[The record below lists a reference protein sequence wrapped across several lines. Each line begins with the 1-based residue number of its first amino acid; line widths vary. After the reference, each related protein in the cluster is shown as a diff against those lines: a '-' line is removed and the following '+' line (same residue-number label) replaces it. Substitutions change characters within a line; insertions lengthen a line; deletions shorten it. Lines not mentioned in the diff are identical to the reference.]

1 MRNGRK
7 MNDTAQTIRE
17 EAPVAIIGYG
27 TAGVNAAI
35 ALRTDGYDG
44 PISVFSNID
53 TLPYSPILTSYF
65 VGNQKT
71 YEECFPWS
79 AEELAALHLDVHDS
93 CPVEELDV
101 QGHIVRTPQGEFP
114 YAKCVIATGSTPL
127 LNGYPLGDDYT
138 PHLLRSMDDAKRLK
152 AAIEEPGCTRML
164 VSGASMVALKTLE
177 ACLNH
182 EMQVTLVGMN
192 PHVLDFNALPMTAA
206 PFEAGLRDL
215 GVQLRLNQTIAAVK
229 RVEDANDA
237 RGWHLHVTFS
247 NGEEQDFDEISVSH
261 GMKSNLDFVKP
272 GSLEVDHALIVD
284 DFMRTSDPDVYAAG
298 DVAQATEIVTGEKR
312 VVGIWKNAA
321 VQGACAG
328 HAIAA
333 ELAGREPDAKH
344 AFRGSL
350 ASNTIAVN
358 GTLFISAG
366 ATEVTETREVL
377 LRRKPH
383 LTIASI
389 IERGEDGAS
398 YLVGFSLTCDEDE
411 DGGEAYDTGAM
422 MTLQIEAACRKR

>member
-1 MRNGRK
+1 
-7 MNDTAQTIRE
+7 MNETAQNFQG

-27 TAGVNAAI
+27 TAGVNTAI
-35 ALRTDGYDG
+35 ALRSDGYDG
-44 PISVFSNID
+44 PIDVFSNID
-53 TLPYSPILTSYF
+53 TLPYSPILTSYY
-65 VGNQKT
+65 VGGEKT

-79 AEELAALHLDVHDS
+79 AEELDALQLTVHS
-93 CPVEELDV
+93 NCPVEELDV
-101 QGHIVRTPQGEFP
+101 QSHIIRTPQGEFP

-127 LNGYPLGDDYT
+127 LNGYPRSEGYT
-138 PHLLRSMDDAKRLK
+138 PHMLRSMEDAEKLK

-164 VSGASMVALKTLE
+164 LSGASMVALKTLE

-182 EMQVTLVGMN
+182 DMHVTLVGMN

-206 PFEAGLRDL
+206 PFEKGLRDL
-215 GVQLRLNQTIAAVK
+215 GVQLRLGQTIASVE
-229 RVEDANDA
+229 RVEDPADA

-261 GMKSNLDFVKP
+261 GMKSNLDFVTP
-272 GSLEVDHALIVD
+272 GSLEIDRALIVD
-284 DFMRTSDPDVYAAG
+284 DFMRTSDPNVYAAG
-298 DVAQATEIVTGEKR
+298 DVAQATELITGQKR
-312 VVGIWKNAA
+312 IVGIWKNAA

-333 ELAGREPDAKH
+333 ELAGREPDPKR

-366 ATEVTETREVL
+366 ATEVTENREVL

-389 IERGEDGAS
+389 IERGEGGAS
-398 YLVGFSLTCDEDE
+398 RLVGFSLTCDEDE
-411 DGGEAYDTGAM
+411 AGGEAYDTGAM